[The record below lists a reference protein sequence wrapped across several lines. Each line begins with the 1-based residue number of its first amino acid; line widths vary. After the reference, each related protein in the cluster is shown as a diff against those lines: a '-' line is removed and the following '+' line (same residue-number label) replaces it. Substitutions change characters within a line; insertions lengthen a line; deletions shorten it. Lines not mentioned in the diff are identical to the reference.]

1 MKKKQKGSIIVEFD
15 IIAAA
20 LFIVLFAV
28 IDLARHLWIWNT
40 AAEATRRGAR
50 VAAVCPIDVG
60 DHSKVHRATVF
71 ADISNSG
78 PATSPILRELD
89 TGHVDVFYLDE
100 DGTDLTADD
109 TPPPTFENTRY
120 VRVSLSGYPVKAL
133 IPFIDIDIT
142 LPPFETTIPSE
153 SLGLVPPDP
162 DIPGDTADFKCVF

>member
-1 MKKKQKGSIIVEFD
+1 MKKKQQGSFIVEFA

-28 IDLARHLWIWNT
+28 IELARVMWIWNT

-100 DGTDLTADD
+100 DGTDLEDAA
-109 TPPPTFENTRY
+109 TFENTRY

-133 IPFIDIDIT
+133 IPFIDIEIT